1 MRSCDLF
8 VCRRRDTFET
18 TLGAST
24 ADAQAKA
31 KANDEIANDEIT
43 E

>member
-1 MRSCDLF
+1 MSSGDLF

-18 TLGAST
+18 TLGALT
-24 ADAQAKA
+24 ADAQAKV
-31 KANDEIANDEIT
+31 NDEIT